1 MNPLFLY
8 GHAKMEPMLRVFFV
22 ALAVLSGFGLAQPSV
37 ADMRSYIEEGFYA
50 SAARVNGPSLVEA
63 YPDDPEAHYLYAY
76 ALYLTGNYPRARQE
90 LDTALALN
98 PPSDDPDYELLNGL
112 LRATEGNIEGALRSL
127 RNAFIRSQAYDVAV
141 AWGRVAW
148 QAGDYET
155 ALEAYTAA
163 TTTEQ
168 GADEGWS
175 YLNQGRML
183 KALGRYTEAAEAF
196 QNAIRVFEANDL
208 GIGQLSPGFVEA
220 YFRLGE
226 VFEALDDPR
235 EAKANYDAALGA
247 DPNYVP
253 ARAALD
259 RLAGRSSP

>member
-1 MNPLFLY
+1 MRRVNLFLFALFLSF
-8 GHAKMEPMLRVFFV
+8 GV
-22 ALAVLSGFGLAQPSV
+22 AQISI

-50 SAARVNGPSLVEA
+50 SAARVNGPSLVAA
-63 YPDDPEAHYLYAY
+63 YPNDPEAHYLYAH
-76 ALYLTGNYPRARQE
+76 ALYLTGNYAHAREE
-90 LDTALALN
+90 LDQAMTLN
-98 PPSDDPDYELLNGL
+98 PPADDPDYELLNGL
-112 LRATEGNIEGALRSL
+112 LRATEGNTEGALRSL

-168 GADEGWS
+168 GATEAWPW
-175 YLNQGRML
+175 LNQGRML
-183 KALGRYTEAAEAF
+183 KALGRYPEAIEAF
-196 QNAIRVFEANDL
+196 QNAIRVFEASDL
-208 GIGQLSPGFVEA
+208 GVGQPSPGLVEA

-226 VFEALDDPR
+226 IYEALDDPR
-235 EAKANYDAALGA
+235 EAKANYDSALGA